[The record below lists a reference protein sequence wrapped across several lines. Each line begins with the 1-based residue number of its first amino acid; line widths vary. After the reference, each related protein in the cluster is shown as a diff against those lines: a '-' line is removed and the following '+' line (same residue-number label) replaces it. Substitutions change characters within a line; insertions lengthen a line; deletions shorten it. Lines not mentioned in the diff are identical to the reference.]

1 MPLLPQEH
9 ARGVGEA
16 ALKAQEQMSIRLE
29 SSVSSIVEATEVME
43 TRVSRLELLLER
55 IEKTSQGRASS
66 EASERQVAKAAVST
80 LVRTSQPPVDC
91 LSMIVLV
98 LRLLVRLTG
107 ATDGASGVDGC
118 RAEREPTRGAPR
130 TGPHT
135 PLSIDG
141 VVCTALTEVCWGRW
155 RRRLRT

>member
-1 MPLLPQEH
+1 MPLLSQEH

-80 LVRTSQPPVDC
+80 LVRTSQPGC
-91 LSMIVLV
+91 LSMIALV
-98 LRLLVRLTG
+98 LRLFV
-107 ATDGASGVDGC
+107 GV
-118 RAEREPTRGAPR
+118 
-130 TGPHT
+130 
-135 PLSIDG
+135 
-141 VVCTALTEVCWGRW
+141 GRSNGW
-155 RRRLRT
+155 SVWSRWSRRRARAGSRDASHGSAHASVY